1 MAWWLHLA
9 LNAHFRD
16 CSVYTLYETEDQLV
30 ITTVIHS
37 SWLQHASK
45 EAYSSSLY
53 LDSGTLE
60 IA

>member
-1 MAWWLHLA
+1 MA

-53 LDSGTLE
+53 LDRGTLE